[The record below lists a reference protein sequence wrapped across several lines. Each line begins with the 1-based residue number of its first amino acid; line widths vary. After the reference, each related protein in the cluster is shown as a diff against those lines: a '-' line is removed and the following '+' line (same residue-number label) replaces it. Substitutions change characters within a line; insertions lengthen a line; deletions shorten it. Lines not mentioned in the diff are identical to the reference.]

1 MGIYSRGGFRGFAAG
16 ILLLWRGIGSYF
28 HWLLIK
34 QLDLWI
40 PQQIS
45 FFKAI
50 VGTCSP
56 EQDDPTGE

>member
-1 MGIYSRGGFRGFAAG
+1 
-16 ILLLWRGIGSYF
+16 LLLWRGIGSYF

-50 VGTCSP
+50 HLSLVPSQNSINHETK
-56 EQDDPTGE
+56 